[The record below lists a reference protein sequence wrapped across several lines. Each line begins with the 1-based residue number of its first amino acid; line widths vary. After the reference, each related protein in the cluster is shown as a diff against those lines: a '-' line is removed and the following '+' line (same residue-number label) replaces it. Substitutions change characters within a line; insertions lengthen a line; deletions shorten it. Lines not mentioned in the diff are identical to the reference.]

1 MDAKTKEGLKLI
13 GCSDKEIARRELEE
27 RMNAVMRPI
36 VIASELVIWAVLTY
50 AMLFVGC
57 LWASM

>member
-1 MDAKTKEGLKLI
+1 MNIYA
-13 GCSDKEIARRELEE
+13 EIDQRRAERAARRQARRELEE
-27 RMNAVMRPI
+27 RMNRLMKPI
-36 VIASELVIWAVLTY
+36 VFASELVIWAVLTY

>member
-1 MDAKTKEGLKLI
+1 MDIYA
-13 GCSDKEIARRELEE
+13 EIDQRRAERQARRQARRELEE

-36 VIASELVIWAVLTY
+36 VFASELVIWAVLTY